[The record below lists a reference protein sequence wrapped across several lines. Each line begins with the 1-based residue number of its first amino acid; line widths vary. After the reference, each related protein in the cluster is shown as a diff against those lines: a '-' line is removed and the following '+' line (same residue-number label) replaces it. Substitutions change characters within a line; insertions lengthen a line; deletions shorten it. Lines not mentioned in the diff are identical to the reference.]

1 MFATCSYLEIVF
13 GTRFWAIFLHSR
25 ATANFLFKKSWKLQS
40 MSTYTL
46 NQLNPSI
53 MFAYI
58 RALKFHPR
66 CCPIHEIGKCIAHF
80 TKWADVL
87 PITRNGQYACLFR
100 EIGNFTDWA

>member
-1 MFATCSYLEIVF
+1 VERESALSRKNSACRH
-13 GTRFWAIFLHSR
+13 TRLVNGIL
-25 ATANFLFKKSWKLQS
+25 
-40 MSTYTL
+40 
-46 NQLNPSI
+46 I
-53 MFAYI
+53 MIAYI

-66 CCPIHEIGKCIAHF
+66 CCPIHEIGKRIAHF